1 MEENRKQL
9 IEKLTKAIVEIGA
22 FAADKKNTYQNYDYI
37 SADMVI
43 ERAGKALSEVGL
55 IVMPSIVETEVEEV
69 KKTDGKTEKTRYD
82 ARIVFEMTVTDG
94 ECYMVEKWVGF
105 GSDTATPDKAIY
117 KGITSGHK
125 YFLMKL
131 LQISIGNS
139 DGEHEE
145 GEEKVAKKLGR
156 PAGSSKKIEALS
168 EEAMSLAKTFGGGK
182 NPKVMEILGKYTDK
196 GNPNSI
202 KDEQA
207 LTSLIADLK
216 SPENVTALMAGKP
229 K

>member
-1 MEENRKQL
+1 MEENRKPL

-55 IVMPSIVETEVEEV
+55 VVIPSIVETFIETVT
-69 KKTDGKTEKTRYD
+69 KTDGKTEKTRYD
-82 ARIVFEMTVTDG
+82 AKIVFEMTITDG
-94 ECYMVEKWVGF
+94 EFYMVEKWVGF

-125 YFLMKL
+125 YFLMKI

-139 DGEHEE
+139 DGEHDEA
-145 GEEKVAKKLGR
+145 EEKVSKKVGR

-168 EEAMSLAKTFGGGK
+168 EEAMTLAKSFGGAK
-182 NPKVMEILGKYTDK
+182 NAKVMEILGKYTDK

-216 SPENVTALMAGKP
+216 SSENITALMAGKP